1 MIVGIDYIK
10 LKNIFR
16 RDGGVNKLF
25 TKSTVALAVLVVIW
39 GISWPIYKLSIV
51 YAPPL
56 LFSGMRALLGGCL
69 ISLLIV
75 KLRDRL
81 QWRQHWRKYCISAL
95 FNTVLFFGLHTIG
108 LHYLPGGLFSVL
120 VYFQPVLLGLFAW
133 IWLGESMTSIK
144 ITGLLIGFIGIMVVS
159 MEHLTAQLSIIGVM
173 LGVLTAFFWAI
184 GVVYVKKVSEEI
196 DAYWMVAMQFTIGGV
211 VLLVLGS
218 MTENWSAIEW
228 HPMYLFGLGFGATTG
243 IPVAYIIY
251 YSLIRAGEASKVAV
265 FTFLVPVISVFI
277 STVFV
282 GEPMTHTL
290 WIGLVL
296 VVLSICFVNYRRKE
310 PVILMEIKNKE

>member
-1 MIVGIDYIK
+1 M
-10 LKNIFR
+10 
-16 RDGGVNKLF
+16 NKLF
-25 TKSTVALAVLVVIW
+25 TKSTVALAILVMIW

-69 ISLLIV
+69 IVLLII
-75 KLRDRL
+75 KLYDRL

-133 IWLGESMTSIK
+133 MWLGENMTAIK
-144 ITGLLIGFIGIMVVS
+144 VIGLLIGFIGIIVVS
-159 MEHLTAQLSIIGVM
+159 VEHFTTQVSILGVILGVM
-173 LGVLTAFFWAI
+173 TAFFWAI
-184 GVVYVKKVSEEI
+184 GVAYVKKVSEEI

-211 VLLVLGS
+211 VLLILS
-218 MTENWSAIEW
+218 AITENWSAIEW
-228 HPMYLFGLGFGATTG
+228 HPMYVFGLGFGATMG

-290 WIGLVL
+290 WVGLLL
-296 VVLSICFVNYRRKE
+296 VVVSICFVNYRKKD
-310 PVILMEIKNKE
+310 PITLMDTNN

>member
-1 MIVGIDYIK
+1 M
-10 LKNIFR
+10 
-16 RDGGVNKLF
+16 NKLF
-25 TKSTVALAVLVVIW
+25 TKSTVALMVLVVIW
-39 GISWPIYKLSIV
+39 GVSWPIYKLSIV

-56 LFSGMRALLGGCL
+56 LFSGMRALLGGFL
-69 ISLLIV
+69 ITLLII

-81 QWRQHWRKYCISAL
+81 QWRQHWRKYSISAL
-95 FNTVLFFGLHTIG
+95 FNTILFFGLHTIG

-133 IWLGESMTSIK
+133 MWLGESMTPIK
-144 ITGLLIGFIGIMVVS
+144 ITGLLIGFVGIIVVS
-159 MEHLTAQLSIIGVM
+159 IEHFTAQLSILGVI

-184 GVVYVKKVSEEI
+184 GVVYVKKVSEEV

-211 VLLVLGS
+211 VLLALGS
-218 MTENWSAIEW
+218 MTESWSAIEW
-228 HPMYLFGLGFGATTG
+228 EPMYLFGLGFGATMG

-251 YSLIRAGEASKVAV
+251 YSLIRAGEASRVAV

-282 GEPMTHTL
+282 GETMTHTL
-290 WIGLVL
+290 WIGLLL
-296 VVLSICFVNYRRKE
+296 VVLSICFVNYRKKE
-310 PVILMEIKNKE
+310 PVILLNTENKE

>member
-1 MIVGIDYIK
+1 M
-10 LKNIFR
+10 
-16 RDGGVNKLF
+16 NKLF
-25 TKSTVALAVLVVIW
+25 TKSSLALAILVGIW
-39 GISWPIYKLSIV
+39 GVSWPIYKLSIV

-69 ISLLIV
+69 IVLLII

-133 IWLGESMTSIK
+133 MWLGESMTPIK
-144 ITGLLIGFIGIMVVS
+144 VTGLLIGFIGIIVVS
-159 MEHLTAQLSIIGVM
+159 VEHFTTHISILGVI

-184 GVVYVKKVSEEI
+184 GVAYVKKVSEEI
-196 DAYWMVAMQFTIGGV
+196 DAYWMVAMQFTIGGM
-211 VLLVLGS
+211 VLLVLS
-218 MTENWSAIEW
+218 AITESWSAIDW
-228 HPMYLFGLGFGATTG
+228 HPMYLFGLGFGATLG

-290 WIGLVL
+290 WVGLLL
-296 VVLSICFVNYRRKE
+296 VVVSISFVNYRKKD
-310 PVILMEIKNKE
+310 PVTLIDINNKE